1 MVAERLKALR
11 AEKQIT
17 QVQLAE
23 MLGVSKGT
31 VAMWETGKS
40 VPTMKNMIAL
50 SEILN
55 TDVEILVKSFPKL
68 NNIVWKNNKVI

>member
-1 MVAERLKALR
+1 MLDKLRKERGYTQQYL
-11 AEKQIT
+11 AEKLNIKQ
-17 QVQLAE
+17 
-23 MLGVSKGT
+23 ST

>member
-1 MVAERLKALR
+1 MLDKLRKERGYTQQYLAERLNI
-11 AEKQIT
+11 KQ
-17 QVQLAE
+17 
-23 MLGVSKGT
+23 ST

-55 TDVEILVKSFPKL
+55 TDVEILVKSFPKF